1 MRTHV
6 PCVITAI
13 AFLSS
18 GAARADS
25 PGESTYKSGCG
36 FCHDAGTAGAPKLG
50 AASHWSARGA
60 QGNDKLYEHS
70 IKGFQGSKG
79 FMPAKGGNGTLADAD
94 VKAAVDFMLSKVK

>member
-6 PCVITAI
+6 LCITTAI
-13 AFLSS
+13 AFLSI
-18 GAARADS
+18 GVAWADS
-25 PGESTYKSGCG
+25 PGESTYKSSCG
-36 FCHDAGTAGAPKLG
+36 FCHDAGAAGAPKLG
-50 AASHWSARGA
+50 AASDWSARSA

-79 FMPAKGGNGTLADAD
+79 FMPAKGGNGAIADAD